1 MIRHLP
7 NLITVSRLV
16 LVVPAGVLLL
26 REHYAW
32 ALAVIAIAGLSD
44 FVDGQLARRFDSRSR
59 FGEMADPL
67 ADKLLVAV
75 VFIMLFLLGHL
86 PAWLAVIVIVRDVV
100 ILAGALAY
108 RLLFAEIDISPSLV
122 SKTNTLVQIVM
133 PILVLVSLIDLP
145 PLTAFAAMVVDP
157 WFFTVVATLSV
168 WSGIDYVIGYTR
180 KSIETARARERS

>member
-7 NLITVSRLV
+7 NLITISRLV

-75 VFIMLFLLGHL
+75 VFIMLFCSGTCR
-86 PAWLAVIVIVRDVV
+86 PGWRSSSSADVV